1 MRDADSKIEEVLDA
15 VVGGATDRTCPPL
28 LARAVRY
35 AVFPGGAR
43 LRPKLCLAVAAA
55 HGDDDPRLSAA
66 AAAAIELLH
75 CASLVH
81 DDLPCFDNANE
92 RRGKPSVHVAFGD
105 QIAVLSGDALIVLA
119 FESLG
124 QAASEC
130 LAPARLSSL
139 LSITGRAVGMP
150 FGISAGQA
158 WECEPTV
165 DVSKYHRAKTGSLF
179 VAATCA
185 GAAAAGGDA
194 EPWTLLGECIGEAY
208 QVADDIRDAT
218 SDAETLGKPVGQDRT
233 HGRPS
238 AVQELGVSGAVNR
251 LRGLIQEG
259 VDSIPA
265 CPGGDLLKLLI
276 LEEAKRFLPKETA
289 RRAAA

>member
-1 MRDADSKIEEVLDA
+1 MRDADSKIEQVLDA
-15 VVGGATDRTCPPL
+15 VVGRATDRTCPPL

-55 HGDDDPRLSAA
+55 HGDDDPALSAA

-81 DDLPCFDNANE
+81 DDLPCFDNADE
-92 RRGKPSVHVAFGD
+92 RRGKPSVHVAFSD
-105 QIAVLSGDALIVLA
+105 QIAVLTGDALIVLA

-124 QAASEC
+124 LAAGEC
-130 LAPARLSSL
+130 RVPERLSAL

-158 WECEPTV
+158 WECEPSV
-165 DVSKYHRAKTGSLF
+165 DVAKYHQAKTGSLF

-185 GAAAAGGDA
+185 GAAAAGAQA
-194 EPWTLLGECIGEAY
+194 EPWAILGERIGEAY

-218 SDAETLGKPVGQDRT
+218 ADAEALGKPVGRDEAL
-233 HGRPS
+233 GRPS
-238 AVQELGVSGAVNR
+238 AVAALGLTGAAQR
-251 LRGLIQEG
+251 LRQLVEEG
-259 VDSIPA
+259 VDSVPV

-276 LEEAKRFLPKETA
+276 LEEAKRFLPKDMA
-289 RRAAA
+289 RRAA

>member
-1 MRDADSKIEEVLDA
+1 MNDADSKIEQVLTA
-15 VVGGATDRTCPPL
+15 VIGRATDRTCPPL

-55 HGDDDPRLSAA
+55 NGDSDPALSAA
-66 AAAAIELLH
+66 GAAAIELLH

-81 DDLPCFDNANE
+81 DDLPCFDNAGE

-105 QIAVLSGDALIVLA
+105 QIAVLTGDALIVLA

-124 QAASEC
+124 LAAGEC
-130 LAPARLSSL
+130 SAPQRLSSL

-158 WECEPTV
+158 WELEPSV
-165 DVSKYHRAKTGSLF
+165 DVSRYHQAKTGSLF

-185 GAAAAGGDA
+185 GAAAAGA
-194 EPWTLLGECIGEAY
+194 EVEPWTLLGERIGEAY

-218 SDAETLGKPVGQDRT
+218 ADAETIGKPVGQDEA

-238 AVQELGVSGAVNR
+238 AVQELGVDGAVSR
-251 LRGLIQEG
+251 LRQLVEEG
-259 VDSIPA
+259 VESIPD
-265 CPGGDLLKLLI
+265 CPGGHLLKLLM
-276 LEEAKRFLPKETA
+276 LEESKRFLPKDLA
-289 RRAAA
+289 RRAA

>member
-1 MRDADSKIEEVLDA
+1 MLDADSKIEGVLDA
-15 VVGGATDRTCPPL
+15 VVGRATDRTCPPL

-81 DDLPCFDNANE
+81 DDLPCFDNADL

-105 QIAVLSGDALIVLA
+105 QIAVLTGDGLIVLA

-124 QAASEC
+124 QAAGEC
-130 LAPARLSSL
+130 LHPERLSTL
-139 LSITGRAVGMP
+139 LSICGRAVGMP

-158 WECEPTV
+158 WECEPEV

-185 GAAAAGGDA
+185 GAAAAGGDV
-194 EPWTLLGECIGEAY
+194 EPWSLLGERIGEAY

-218 SDAETLGKPVGQDRT
+218 SDAETLGKPVGQDT
-233 HGRPS
+233 ANARPS
-238 AVQELGVSGAVNR
+238 VVQQLGVQGAVAR
-251 LRGLIQEG
+251 LRQLIDEG
-259 VDSIPA
+259 VESIPA
-265 CPGGDLLKLLI
+265 CPGADLLKLL
-276 LEEAKRFLPKETA
+276 LMEEAKRFLPKDLA
-289 RRAAA
+289 RRAA

>member
-1 MRDADSKIEEVLDA
+1 MRDADSKIEEVLTA
-15 VVGGATDRTCPPL
+15 VVGRAADRTCPPL

-55 HGDDDPRLSAA
+55 NGDTDPALSAA

-81 DDLPCFDNANE
+81 DDLPCFDNAGE
-92 RRGKPSVHVAFGD
+92 RRGKPSVHIAFGD
-105 QIAVLSGDALIVLA
+105 QIAVLTGDALIVLA

-124 QAASEC
+124 WAAADCQAPQR
-130 LAPARLSSL
+130 LPAL
-139 LSITGRAVGMP
+139 LSITSRAVGMP

-158 WECEPTV
+158 WECEPSV
-165 DVSKYHRAKTGSLF
+165 DVSSYHRSKTGSLF

-185 GAAAAGGDA
+185 GAAAAGA
-194 EPWTLLGECIGEAY
+194 EVDPWTTLGERIGEGY

-218 SDAETLGKPVGQDRT
+218 ANPEALGKPVGQDEAL
-233 HGRPS
+233 GRPS
-238 AVQELGVSGAVNR
+238 AVRELGVDGAVRR
-251 LRGLIQEG
+251 LRQLVEEG
-259 VDSIPA
+259 VESIPD

-276 LEEAKRFLPKETA
+276 LEESKRFLPKDLA
-289 RRAAA
+289 RRAA

>member
-1 MRDADSKIEEVLDA
+1 MQDADSKIEEVLDA
-15 VVGGATDRTCPPL
+15 VVGRATDRTCPPL

-43 LRPKLCLAVAAA
+43 MRPKLCLAVAAA

-81 DDLPCFDNANE
+81 DDLPCFDNAGQ

-105 QIAVLSGDALIVLA
+105 QIAVLTGDALIVLG

-124 QAASEC
+124 QAAGEC
-130 LAPARLSSL
+130 LHPERLSEL

-158 WECEPTV
+158 WECEPSV
-165 DVSKYHRAKTGSLF
+165 DVAHYHRAKTGSLF
-179 VAATCA
+179 VAATSA
-185 GAAAAGGDA
+185 GAAAAGGDTA
-194 EPWTLLGECIGEAY
+194 PWTLLGERIGEAY

-218 SDAETLGKPVGQDRT
+218 SDAETLGKPVGQDAA

-238 AVQELGVSGAVNR
+238 VVQELGLQGAVQR
-251 LRGLIQEG
+251 LRDLIDEG
-259 VDSIPA
+259 VESIPG
-265 CPGGDLLKLLI
+265 CPGADLLKLLI
-276 LEEAKRFLPKETA
+276 VEESKRFLPKDLA

>member
-1 MRDADSKIEEVLDA
+1 MKDADAKIEKVLSA
-15 VVGGATDRTCPPL
+15 AIGKATARTCPPL

-55 HGDDDPRLSAA
+55 NGDSDPVLSTAA
-66 AAAAIELLH
+66 AASIELLH

-92 RRGKPSVHVAFGD
+92 RRGKPSVHVVFGE
-105 QIAVLSGDALIVLA
+105 QIAVLTGDALIVLG

-124 QAASEC
+124 LAAGEC
-130 LAPARLSSL
+130 AHPARLSGL
-139 LSITGRAVGMP
+139 LSITSRAVGMP

-158 WECEPTV
+158 WECEPEV
-165 DVSKYHRAKTGSLF
+165 DMSHYHQSKTGSLF

-185 GAAAAGGDA
+185 GAAAAGVES
-194 EPWTLLGECIGEAY
+194 EPWRLLGQRIGESY
-208 QVADDIRDAT
+208 QIADDIRDAT
-218 SDAETLGKPVGQDRT
+218 SDAEAIGKPVGQDEALD
-233 HGRPS
+233 RPN
-238 AVQELGVSGAVNR
+238 AVEALGLDGAVRR
-251 LRGLIQEG
+251 LRELLDEG
-259 VDSIPA
+259 VESIPE

-276 LEEAKRFLPKETA
+276 VEEAKRFLPEGLG
-289 RRAAA
+289 RQAA

>member
-1 MRDADSKIEEVLDA
+1 MRDADSMIEEVLDT
-15 VVGGATDRTCPPL
+15 VVGRATDRTCPPL

-43 LRPKLCLAVAAA
+43 MRPKLCLAVAAA
-55 HGDDDPRLSAA
+55 CGDDDPKLAAA

-105 QIAVLSGDALIVLA
+105 QLAVLTGDALIVLA

-124 QAASEC
+124 QAAGEFVV
-130 LAPARLSSL
+130 PARLSKL

-165 DVSKYHRAKTGSLF
+165 NVSDYHRAKTGSLF

-185 GAAAAGGDA
+185 GAAAAGADS
-194 EPWTLLGECIGEAY
+194 EPWSILGERIGEAY

-218 SDAETLGKPVGQDRT
+218 ADAATLGKPVGQDKALD
-233 HGRPS
+233 RPS
-238 AVQELGVSGAVNR
+238 AVQELGVDGAVQR
-251 LRGLIQEG
+251 LRGLIEEG
-259 VDSIPA
+259 VDSIPS
-265 CPGGDLLKLLI
+265 CPGGDLLKMLI
-276 LEEAKRFLPKETA
+276 FEEAKRFLPKDLA
-289 RRAAA
+289 RRAA

>member
-1 MRDADSKIEEVLDA
+1 MLDADTKIEEVLNA
-15 VVGGATDRTCPPL
+15 VVGRATDRTCPPL

-81 DDLPCFDNANE
+81 DDLPCFDNADL
-92 RRGKPSVHVAFGD
+92 RRGKPSVHLAFGD
-105 QIAVLSGDALIVLA
+105 QIAVLAGDALIVLG

-124 QAASEC
+124 QAAGDCVHPE
-130 LAPARLSSL
+130 RLSSL

-158 WECEPTV
+158 WECEPSV
-165 DVSKYHRAKTGSLF
+165 DVTHYHRAKTGSLF
-179 VAATCA
+179 VAATCS
-185 GAAAAGGDA
+185 GAAAAGGDI
-194 EPWTLLGECIGEAY
+194 EPWSLLGERIGEAY
-208 QVADDIRDAT
+208 QVADDIRDAV
-218 SDAETLGKPVGQDRT
+218 SDADTLGKPVGQDEKN
-233 HGRPS
+233 HRPS
-238 AVQELGVSGAVNR
+238 VVQELGLQGAVRR
-251 LRGLIQEG
+251 LRDLIDEG
-259 VDSIPA
+259 VESIPA
-265 CPGGDLLKLLI
+265 CPGSDLLKLLI
-276 LEEAKRFLPKETA
+276 VEESKRFLPKDVA
-289 RRAAA
+289 RRAA